1 MSRGKKNRTKKPEET
16 KIVEEVRETAVPG
29 EMEKPEEAASEE
41 KSGETGSDKNESLY
55 EQEPFVDP
63 SVYRQRKRKRT
74 IRTVITVAVAV
85 LLAVYIGGV
94 IFHMR
99 RFGMNTT
106 INGMDVSG
114 KSVKSVERML
124 LTDAGTYT
132 LDIRFKDDAFKFAL
146 GDADSD
152 VALTDSVDTLLKKH
166 SPFLWFVNSF
176 HSYDYKIDYTVN
188 CDREKLEACLQA
200 SPALDRA
207 SMTESKD
214 AKVVLEDGEAKVIPE
229 ETGTKLDTAKL
240 YEKVI
245 NALKN
250 YDTTLDVEAEEC
262 YIPAHIL
269 ADSESILKTKEDA
282 DAFVDIE
289 AVYDFGSYTY
299 TIPKEELT
307 KMAYVSS
314 DGSIQISRSNVEA
327 YVEKFKEKFTTAD
340 TDREFTTHDKKT
352 ILVHGGY
359 YGWVIDAETEAEELY
374 DLLSKKKSF
383 TKEPACKRRGYALC
397 AQNDIGSTYVEVD
410 LTNQHVYYYQNGRLK
425 WDSDCVSGQT
435 PGHKTPGGLYGLTY
449 KKMHAT
455 LIGEDY
461 ETPVTYWMPFNGG
474 IGLHDANWRGKFGG
488 EIYTYSGSHGCV
500 NLPPSKAGE
509 LYEYVEAGM
518 PIVCYW
524 RDEVTFVNK

>member
-1 MSRGKKNRTKKPEET
+1 M
-16 KIVEEVRETAVPG
+16 
-29 EMEKPEEAASEE
+29 
-41 KSGETGSDKNESLY
+41 
-55 EQEPFVDP
+55 
-63 SVYRQRKRKRT
+63 
-74 IRTVITVAVAV
+74 
-85 LLAVYIGGV
+85 
-94 IFHMR
+94 
-99 RFGMNTT
+99 
-106 INGMDVSG
+106 
-114 KSVKSVERML
+114 
-124 LTDAGTYT
+124 
-132 LDIRFKDDAFKFAL
+132 
-146 GDADSD
+146 
-152 VALTDSVDTLLKKH
+152 
-166 SPFLWFVNSF
+166 
-176 HSYDYKIDYTVN
+176 
-188 CDREKLEACLQA
+188 
-200 SPALDRA
+200 
-207 SMTESKD
+207 
-214 AKVVLEDGEAKVIPE
+214 EDGEAKVIPE

-383 TKEPACKRRGYALC
+383 TKKPACKRRGYALC

>member
-1 MSRGKKNRTKKPEET
+1 MSRGKKDREEITNTEEVKETEVSDEMEKAEDSEKAEDDKKPEET
-16 KIVEEVRETAVPG
+16 KETDD
-29 EMEKPEEAASEE
+29 KPV
-41 KSGETGSDKNESLY
+41 SLY
-55 EQEPFVDP
+55 VQEPFIDP
-63 SVYRQRKRKRT
+63 SVYRQRRKKRI
-74 IRTVITVAVAV
+74 IRTVTIAVVAT

-94 IFHMR
+94 IFHMH
-99 RFGMNTT
+99 RFGANTT
-106 INGMDVSG
+106 INGRNVAG
-114 KSVKSVERML
+114 KSVQSVEDML
-124 LTDAGTYT
+124 LSDARKYT
-132 LDIRFKDDAFKFAL
+132 LDIKFKDSDFTFVL

-240 YEKVI
+240 YDKVI

-383 TKEPACKRRGYALC
+383 TKEPACKRRGC
-397 AQNDIGSTYVEVD
+397 VRRMISVRPMW
-410 LTNQHVYYYQNGRLK
+410 RL
-425 WDSDCVSGQT
+425 
-435 PGHKTPGGLYGLTY
+435 
-449 KKMHAT
+449 
-455 LIGEDY
+455 I
-461 ETPVTYWMPFNGG
+461 
-474 IGLHDANWRGKFGG
+474 
-488 EIYTYSGSHGCV
+488 
-500 NLPPSKAGE
+500 
-509 LYEYVEAGM
+509 
-518 PIVCYW
+518 
-524 RDEVTFVNK
+524 